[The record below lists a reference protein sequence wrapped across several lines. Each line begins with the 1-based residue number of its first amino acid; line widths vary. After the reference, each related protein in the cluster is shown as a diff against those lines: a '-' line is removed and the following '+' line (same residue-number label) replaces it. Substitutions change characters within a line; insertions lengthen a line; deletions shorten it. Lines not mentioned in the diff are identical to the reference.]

1 MFIRILLGMYGEGNI
16 NNFINRKDIKGVRV
30 KFINK
35 VVKGENYYCCSD
47 KFIFV
52 FIVILEKSKEER

>member
-1 MFIRILLGMYGEGNI
+1 MGKGILIILLIERILKEWEY
-16 NNFINRKDIKGVRV
+16 V